1 MADSIK
7 YNTGTE
13 ASALRMGNFHMGVGN
28 VSKGPTSTTGYYSA
42 VNPPPGGYTIYVHN
56 KNIGPS
62 IQIASNDAELIR
74 ITNTIASTSYT
85 TPSECFQ
92 YFNGQTDKMVVN
104 SPLNSIVT
112 DGLVL
117 ILDASLIPSYPQSG
131 TDWNDLSGQSAN
143 AEGVNMPIWNSNG
156 WFTFDGTDD
165 ELHSVD
171 MEQEYRDLF
180 FVGRTNKSSGLH
192 MLFGQYN
199 DQDDS
204 LRFEGPY
211 LRTAGNIDPNDW
223 QYGSIGDVF
232 INGEFDA
239 LAGGNYDLSNRMN
252 FVRSYRSND
261 SGFGTS
267 FRYELST
274 SFYDR
279 RFTGDLAYIL
289 CYNRKLTNDEV
300 LQNYYQ
306 APIVTDGL
314 VFAMDPGNLVSFEN
328 GDTTAYSLTGS
339 ISGSLNNGVT
349 FDSGYGGYWEF
360 DGSDDHI
367 DTPGYNL
374 GAGELTISCWI
385 YKSENAQPNAEG
397 IISKSSPGKREFHLR
412 IEDSPLNGIQ
422 LWKSD
427 TGAGAG
433 NVFDTNV
440 PITLNKWQHI
450 VVTMNTTNVEFYL
463 NGENVKS
470 YSGNYTLFYS
480 DAPIRIGGW
489 SEGGGYYFNGKISKV
504 NVYNRALTAEEVMQ
518 NYSAGKGRFSA

>member
-1 MADSIK
+1 MANSIK

-13 ASALRMGNFHMGVGN
+13 ANALRTGNFHMGVGDA
-28 VSKGPTSTTGYYSA
+28 SKGPTSTTGYYST

-62 IQIASNDAELIR
+62 IQIASNDAQLIR

-85 TPSECFQ
+85 TIDECFQ

-180 FVGRTNKSSGLH
+180 FVCKTNKSSGLH
-192 MLFGQYN
+192 MLFGKHN

-211 LRTAGNIDPNDW
+211 LRTAGNIDYNDW
-223 QYGSIGDVF
+223 QYGAIGDVF

-314 VFAMDPGNLVSFEN
+314 VFAVDAGNLVSYEN
-328 GDTTAYSLTGS
+328 GSTTTYSLVGSSTGT
-339 ISGSLNNGVT
+339 LTNGVG
-349 FDSGYGGYWEF
+349 FDSANGGYWAFDGTDDYIDIPFNSSLDVDYLTAEVWIKSDFITGPSTRHYIMNGCSHRWGVIVDEANTLRWYINTTSGVSELTWVDSLVSQNDWMCITCTF
-360 DGSDDHI
+360 DGSSSKI
-367 DTPGYNL
+367 YVN
-374 GAGELTISCWI
+374 GAE
-385 YKSENAQPNAEG
+385 
-397 IISKSSPGKREFHLR
+397 KSSVSHSGTIRAA
-412 IEDSPLNGIQ
+412 NG
-422 LWKSD
+422 
-427 TGAGAG
+427 TGRLMDYRG
-433 NVFDTNV
+433 NGYETEGLATNFK
-440 PITLNKWQHI
+440 IYNK
-450 VVTMNTTNVEFYL
+450 
-463 NGENVKS
+463 
-470 YSGNYTLFYS
+470 
-480 DAPIRIGGW
+480 
-489 SEGGGYYFNGKISKV
+489 
-504 NVYNRALTAEEVMQ
+504 ALTAEEVMQ